1 MVELK
6 KEYTIFWTRTIVRH
20 EATIEHC
27 LFHERIERSYGQ
39 EDITF
44 DTKEGAEE
52 YIKDIINSYKP
63 NQYLK
68 PDEITLEKDFDNNT
82 ITGKLYIASE
92 GDYIRHHRKT
102 MRRKKL
108 PYFTIY
114 IHYTVAES
122 MFGYG
127 DNEEQWKNDHYTD
140 EFRYPI
146 YAY

>member
-6 KEYTIFWTRTIVRH
+6 KEYTIFCSRTIVRH
-20 EATIEHC
+20 EITVNHC
-27 LFHERIERSYGQ
+27 LFHERIQRNSWQ
-39 EDITF
+39 ENVVFNTI
-44 DTKEGAEE
+44 EEAED
-52 YIKDIINSYKP
+52 YIKEIINNFKSS
-63 NQYLK
+63 LK

-82 ITGKLYIASE
+82 ITEKLYIASE
-92 GDYIRHHRKT
+92 GDYIRHRRKT

-114 IHYTVAES
+114 IHYAVAES

-127 DNEEQWKNDHYTD
+127 DNEEQWENDYYTD
-140 EFRYPI
+140 GFRYPI